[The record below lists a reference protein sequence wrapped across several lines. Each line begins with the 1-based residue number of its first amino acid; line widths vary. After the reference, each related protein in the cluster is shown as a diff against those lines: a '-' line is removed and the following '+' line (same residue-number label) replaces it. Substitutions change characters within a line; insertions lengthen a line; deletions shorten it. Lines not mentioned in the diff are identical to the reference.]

1 MTARARVTGLV
12 LSLLLICSAASAEE
26 MVMTLDGVGVT
37 TCDTQWTEGSCV
49 LRVVETIEGDESPPG
64 SCSWSPEASGVAL
77 MGARLEID
85 ATGLQGVEEVQIDL
99 VESSGNGHTKIF
111 LYEAGTSNL
120 FQFMLST
127 YGGSPSPQT
136 IPIFVVGSQLG
147 KIIISASDALITEVR
162 LNGFNLVDTEKNSWG
177 TLKARW

>member
-1 MTARARVTGLV
+1 MAACVRATGLTI
-12 LSLLLICSAASAEE
+12 LLLLIFASAAAED
-26 MVMTLDGVGVT
+26 MVMTLDAVGVS

-64 SCSWSPEASGVAL
+64 SCSWSPEANGVAL
-77 MGARLEID
+77 TGARLEID

-99 VESSGNGHTKIF
+99 VESSGNGHTKIY

-120 FQFMLST
+120 FQFMLSS

-136 IPIFVVGSQLG
+136 IPIFVVGSELG
-147 KIIISASDALITEVR
+147 KIIISANGALITEVR
-162 LNGFNLVDTEKNSWG
+162 LNGSNLVDTEKNSWG
-177 TLKARW
+177 TLKTRW